1 MEPRPSRSVDVAE
14 LQGRLKNSGER
25 IAELEA
31 RLAEAEETL
40 QAIRTGQV
48 DALVV
53 SGPDGDQIFA
63 LEGADHA
70 YRILV
75 EEMQEGAVTLD
86 PDGLILYANRQFAA
100 MMKTPVES
108 IVGCNIQHF
117 LAPDRYPM
125 FSRMLANNK
134 SEHQR
139 TELMLRASDG
149 TSIPVQVSLIWLNTA
164 GIQTVC
170 VVISDLTE
178 QRHYEAMVE
187 EGELSR
193 LILEQAAEAIVV
205 IDARGMILRSS
216 ESAQNLAGRN
226 ILLQPFDSVFQLW
239 ERETRIDTAR
249 LLSAALVGEGF
260 QSIEVSLFHADKPY
274 STLLLSAGP
283 LWGDDR
289 ELLGCVVTLTDITE
303 RKRSEEA
310 LVRQAQELERSNG
323 DLRQFAYAVSH
334 DLREPI
340 RIVTIYSQLFEK
352 KYKGSLDEQADA
364 FIQHTIEAAQRVET
378 LLDDLLAYTQTAEGP
393 QSVDSAVDANVCL
406 AKVLAMFDAAL
417 VDSGAIVTSDPL
429 PLLRVK
435 EVHIQQLLQNLISN
449 SLKYRSEESPRIHI
463 SAQRDRGMWKIGIAD
478 NGIGIDAQYH
488 EQVFGLFKRLHG
500 SGKYAGS
507 GIGLAICHKIVE
519 RYGGRMWVESEA
531 GKGSKF
537 FFTLP
542 GE

>member
-239 ERETRIDTAR
+239 DRETRIDTAR
-249 LLSAALVGEGF
+249 LLSVALAGEGF

-283 LWGDDR
+283 LWRDDR

-364 FIQHTIEAAQRVET
+364 FIQHTIEAAQR
-378 LLDDLLAYTQTAEGP
+378 
-393 QSVDSAVDANVCL
+393 
-406 AKVLAMFDAAL
+406 
-417 VDSGAIVTSDPL
+417 
-429 PLLRVK
+429 
-435 EVHIQQLLQNLISN
+435 
-449 SLKYRSEESPRIHI
+449 
-463 SAQRDRGMWKIGIAD
+463 
-478 NGIGIDAQYH
+478 
-488 EQVFGLFKRLHG
+488 
-500 SGKYAGS
+500 
-507 GIGLAICHKIVE
+507 
-519 RYGGRMWVESEA
+519 
-531 GKGSKF
+531 
-537 FFTLP
+537 
-542 GE
+542 